1 MTIFSTREWAT
12 IIWFLVFLVFL
23 VFLLIK
29 QSTRKILGNI
39 VKIFFEKKFR
49 LLWEIYI
56 LYIAVTI
63 FLISKLPFWNIIF
76 IKDIA
81 IWTIFSGFYYYINAT
96 SRELDETYIS
106 KIIKENIKLTII
118 IEFIISSFTFS
129 LFAEIIFI
137 LVVLILTVLEYITEK
152 NEKYY
157 SFHRILEILIAIFGL
172 VIGYE
177 TLENAI
183 YEYKN
188 LNVINTFISFIIPIV
203 YLFICIPLIY
213 SIELYT
219 KYEVVL
225 LRLKIICDKN
235 MWDYKSQRRLLFI
248 KCKFLIRKINLF
260 QKHYLPKLYT
270 NISYKEFE
278 DVFNEFKA

>member
-12 IIWFLVFLVFL
+12 IIWFLVFIF
-23 VFLLIK
+23 FLLIK

-39 VKIFFEKKFR
+39 LKIFFEKKIRR
-49 LLWEIYI
+49 LWGIYI
-56 LYIAVTI
+56 VYIVVTI
-63 FLISKLPFWNIIF
+63 FLMSKLPFWNIIF

-81 IWTIFSGFYYYINAT
+81 IWTIFSGLYYYINAT

-152 NEKYY
+152 DEKYY

-172 VIGYE
+172 VIGYK

-248 KCKFLIRKINLF
+248 KCKFSIRKINLF

-270 NISYKEFE
+270 NISYKEFV

>member
-1 MTIFSTREWAT
+1 MTILSSREWAT
-12 IIWFLVFLVFL
+12 IIWFFVFL

-29 QSTRKILGNI
+29 QFKSTGKILGNI
-39 VKIFFEKKFR
+39 FKIFFEKKFMR
-49 LLWEIYI
+49 LWEIYI
-56 LYIAVTI
+56 LYIVVTI

-96 SRELDETYIS
+96 SRESDETYIS
-106 KIIKENIKLTII
+106 TIIKKSFKLTII

-129 LFAEIIFI
+129 LFAEIII
-137 LVVLILTVLEYITEK
+137 IPIAMILTASEHISGK
-152 NEKYY
+152 NEKYN
-157 SFHRILEILIAIFGL
+157 SVHKALEILIAIFGL
-172 VIGYE
+172 FLAYK

-213 SIELYT
+213 SIELYA

-248 KCKFLIRKINLF
+248 KCKFSIRKINLF

-270 NISYKEFE
+270 NISYKEFV
-278 DVFNEFKA
+278 DVFNDFKA